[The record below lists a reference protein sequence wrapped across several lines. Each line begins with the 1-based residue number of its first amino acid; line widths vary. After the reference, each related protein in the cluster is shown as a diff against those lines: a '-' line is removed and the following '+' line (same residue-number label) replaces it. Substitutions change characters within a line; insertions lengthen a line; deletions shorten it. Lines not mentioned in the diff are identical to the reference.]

1 MNAAPPF
8 PDGGRNR
15 RTAVSTAAEMH
26 QDLDDL
32 GIYFDFIFRDHLRLL
47 AANKQTHFAL
57 ELARAFN
64 RWMVD

>member
-1 MNAAPPF
+1 MNTAPPF

-15 RTAVSTAAEMH
+15 RTAVATAAEMH
-26 QDLDDL
+26 LDLDDL
-32 GIYFDFIFRDHLRLL
+32 GIDFDFIFPDHLLLL
-47 AANKQTHFAL
+47 AASKQTHFAL